1 MFEKNPS
8 ENSENIS
15 INYKKIL
22 YVWTIHDAAFWLI
35 KTQKNTL
42 ELIDKKKEEG
52 GWCPLGH
59 NSNSCDLRLLMSG
72 SHGLNGRGQKQKII
86 VVGATN

>member
-42 ELIDKKKEEG
+42 KLIDKKKG
-52 GWCPLGH
+52 G
-59 NSNSCDLRLLMSG
+59 
-72 SHGLNGRGQKQKII
+72 
-86 VVGATN
+86 VVSVRP